1 MSTKDRKRAVA
12 IILKAEPSINQNE
25 IDLEK
30 IKQRTLFDLDD
41 FYRNCLAMPSRA
53 AELKRKALEERAE
66 AKVRDLEVQT
76 REEAEKRTKE
86 NGGASDDNGLVPGR
100 QRCPRLPAS
109 PPPGR
114 LQWFLIHRRIRRR
127 RSRKSPP
134 PAVEPPR
141 RKN

>member
-86 NGGASDDNGLVPGR
+86 NGGASDDNGLVPG
-100 QRCPRLPAS
+100 PATMPTPTGFTTARKLS
-109 PPPGR
+109 
-114 LQWFLIHRRIRRR
+114 LIHI
-127 RSRKSPP
+127 
-134 PAVEPPR
+134 
-141 RKN
+141 